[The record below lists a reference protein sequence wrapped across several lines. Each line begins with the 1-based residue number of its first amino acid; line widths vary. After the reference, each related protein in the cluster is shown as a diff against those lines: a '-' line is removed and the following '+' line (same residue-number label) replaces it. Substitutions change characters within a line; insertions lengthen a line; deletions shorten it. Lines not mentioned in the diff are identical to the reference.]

1 MHMVPRVMS
10 TQHPDNASP
19 PWWQADAVIQ
29 GDGEVEETFRSYSE
43 LGVDEAMWDAEGKD
57 VDYHVVRK
65 ILSRY
70 PDFFRERELGRDL
83 FLTYRIPNASIEG
96 PERKVVMETLES
108 IPVSHDV
115 ASRFYERKVS
125 PVFQVII
132 PFTTSSKDLIS
143 VLSYYRKVVVGKGR
157 ISLDSGMTVD
167 EWIGDSEPKQIDI
180 IPLIED
186 MPSVL
191 KIREIVQEYVRF
203 AYPKY
208 MRVFI
213 ARSDPA
219 MNYGFI
225 SATLLAKY
233 AVHEIHRMSEGMGI
247 PFYPILGAGTSVFRG
262 RLVPGNEK
270 RVMDEYRGYH
280 TFTAQSAFRYDYG
293 RDEARSA
300 VESLMRNVVKE
311 PMPVDAVQL
320 RKVLEP
326 YVARYQRMLE
336 SIAGLINVC
345 ARYIPPRRSRKLHIG
360 LFGYSR
366 NQGGIVLPRAITF
379 VAALYSMGLPPEV
392 FGISALQEM
401 GDGDVDFIMST
412 YRGLR
417 EDLSAAAGLF
427 NWDALDILG
436 GSLKD
441 EFRGMLLED
450 LRYLQDTLGIKPGP
464 QDYATKKHALLSS
477 LFLISM
483 QSGHDDEARS
493 AVLEMA
499 RARRTLG

>member
-1 MHMVPRVMS
+1 MVPRVMS

-125 PVFQVII
+125 PPVFQVII

-213 ARSDPA
+213 ARSDPPA

-233 AVHEIHRMSEGMGI
+233 AVHEIHRMSEGMGG
-247 PFYPILGAGTSVFRG
+247 YPSTPPYSGREHQSSGGVAGARE
-262 RLVPGNEK
+262 REK
-270 RVMDEYRGYH
+270 G
-280 TFTAQSAFRYDYG
+280 YG
-293 RDEARSA
+293 RVQGATIPSPH
-300 VESLMRNVVKE
+300 SLHSGTTM
-311 PMPVDAVQL
+311 
-320 RKVLEP
+320 
-326 YVARYQRMLE
+326 
-336 SIAGLINVC
+336 
-345 ARYIPPRRSRKLHIG
+345 
-360 LFGYSR
+360 
-366 NQGGIVLPRAITF
+366 GGTR
-379 VAALYSMGLPPEV
+379 
-392 FGISALQEM
+392 
-401 GDGDVDFIMST
+401 
-412 YRGLR
+412 
-417 EDLSAAAGLF
+417 
-427 NWDALDILG
+427 
-436 GSLKD
+436 
-441 EFRGMLLED
+441 
-450 LRYLQDTLGIKPGP
+450 PGVP
-464 QDYATKKHALLSS
+464 WNHL
-477 LFLISM
+477 
-483 QSGHDDEARS
+483 
-493 AVLEMA
+493 
-499 RARRTLG
+499 